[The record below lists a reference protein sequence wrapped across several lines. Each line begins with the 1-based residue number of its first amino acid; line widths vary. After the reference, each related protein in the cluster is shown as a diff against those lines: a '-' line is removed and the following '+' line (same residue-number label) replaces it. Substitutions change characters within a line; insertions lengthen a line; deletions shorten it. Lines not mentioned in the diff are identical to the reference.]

1 MTIWTS
7 AVYLL
12 CLLTSVICAWLLMRS
27 YVRNRTRMLLWS
39 SACFGLLAV
48 NNLLM
53 VLDIVVFPTSI
64 DLSLPRTCC
73 SLAAVGVLL
82 YGFIWEID

>member
-1 MTIWTS
+1 MTIWAS

-12 CLLTSVICAWLLMRS
+12 CLLTSVMCAWLLMRS
-27 YVRNRTRMLLWS
+27 YVRHRTRMLLWS

-48 NNLLM
+48 NNLIM
-53 VLDIVVFPTSI
+53 VLDILVFRET
-64 DLSLPRTCC
+64 DLSIYRTIA
-73 SLAAVGVLL
+73 SLAAVATLL

>member
-12 CLLTSVICAWLLMRS
+12 CLLTSIGCAWLLLRS

-39 SACFGLLAV
+39 SVCFALLAV

-53 VLDIVVFPTSI
+53 FLDIVVFPTSV
-64 DLSLPRTCC
+64 DLSLPRTCF
-73 SLAAVGVLL
+73 SLAAVGALL

>member
-1 MTIWTS
+1 MTIWAS

-12 CLLTSVICAWLLMRS
+12 CLLTSAICAWLLMRS
-27 YVRNRTRMLLWS
+27 YVRHRTRMLLWS

-48 NNLLM
+48 NNLIM
-53 VLDIVVFPTSI
+53 VLDILVFPET
-64 DLSLPRTCC
+64 DLSIYRTIA
-73 SLAAVGVLL
+73 SLAAVATLL

>member
-12 CLLTSVICAWLLMRS
+12 CLLTSIICAWLLMRS